1 MNGAEVLE
9 VAREAIFVALK
20 VGAPLL
26 LIALVVGVAIS
37 LLQALTQ
44 IQEMTIS
51 FVPKILFMFLGSLL
65 MLPFMASILE
75 TFSLQ
80 LFDRI
85 VALH

>member
-9 VAREAIFVALK
+9 VSREAIFVALK

-75 TFSLQ
+75 AFSLQ